1 MSVNKVSKDR
11 NGFAGLFILIAV
23 AIMMV
28 LMMIQMKTLFQPGRG
43 YRKSTAPA
51 SRPWLQDELLVPDDR
66 LIQLPRPPKPALDK
80 PFSFTVPVTRKDND
94 RGEITIDFL
103 TTGEVAGTWQCRY
116 SHENIDYTYNATF
129 KGNIDVSNTYSDK
142 QGEDLSKLYFFTK
155 GDYSQT
161 IYNRESEEE
170 SFTEGLVYTTGWMDP
185 DHSVSGTITITTDRS
200 WSADY
205 QWQSQPGRTVN

>member
-11 NGFAGLFILIAV
+11 SGFAGLFILIAV
-23 AIMMV
+23 AIMML

-66 LIQLPRPPKPALDK
+66 LIQLPKPPKPALDK

-94 RGEITIDFL
+94 RGEITIDFA

-142 QGEDLSKLYFFTK
+142 QGEDLSKLYFLRKVIILRRF
-155 GDYSQT
+155 
-161 IYNRESEEE
+161 
-170 SFTEGLVYTTGWMDP
+170 
-185 DHSVSGTITITTDRS
+185 ITASPRRNLLLKAWYIRR
-200 WSADY
+200 A
-205 QWQSQPGRTVN
+205 G

>member
-1 MSVNKVSKDR
+1 MSINKVSKNR
-11 NGFAGLFILIAV
+11 NGFAGLFILISV
-23 AIMMV
+23 AIIMV
-28 LMMIQMKTLFQPGRG
+28 LMMIQMNTLFQPGRG

-116 SHENIDYTYNATF
+116 SHENIDYTYNAAF
-129 KGNIDVSNTYSDK
+129 KGNIDVSKTYSDK
-142 QGEDLSKLYFFTK
+142 QGDDPSKLYFFTK
-155 GDYSQT
+155 GRYSQT

-185 DHSVSGTITITTDRS
+185 DHSVSGKITITTDRS